1 LIDLR
6 RARAVAVFPGVFG
19 TFDEM
24 FEPLTLIQPGTMHP
38 IPVIPFGRDYW
49 EPVVG
54 WEALVE
60 EGVTS
65 ASDLHLFH
73 WVETAEEAWKIVR
86 ESFPD
91 AARCV

>member
-6 RARAVAVFPGVFG
+6 RARAVAVFPGGFG

-24 FEPLTLIQPGTMHP
+24 FERLTLIQTGKMHP

-73 WVETAEEAWKIVR
+73 WVETAKEAWKIVR

>member
-1 LIDLR
+1 
-6 RARAVAVFPGVFG
+6 
-19 TFDEM
+19 
-24 FEPLTLIQPGTMHP
+24 
-38 IPVIPFGRDYW
+38 
-49 EPVVG
+49 VVG

>member
-1 LIDLR
+1 MIDFR
-6 RARAVAVFPGVFG
+6 RARAVAVFPGGFG

-24 FEPLTLIQPGTMHP
+24 FELLTLIQTGKMHP

-49 EPVVG
+49 ERVVG
-54 WEALVE
+54 WEAPVE
-60 EGVTS
+60 EGVIS

-73 WVETAEEAWKIVR
+73 WVETAEEAWKIVCER
-86 ESFPD
+86 FPD